1 MTGAA
6 APAAWRADA
15 AGPRPGRLLAPF
27 GCETRYVLAL
37 YLQRAV
43 IFGIVGMGVVLLLD
57 LATSLPQL
65 LANGPGGGAPGEIS
79 RLAYYLLLRAGY
91 DLPALLP
98 ITAIV
103 GVIWAE
109 YGLANSR
116 ERIMIANSGRPP
128 LHSLM
133 TALLF
138 GLLLGALQFAAL
150 AYARPAAVAAQT
162 AGGFR
167 YYGPKFHQP
176 ILTDPKWIAANGTML
191 NARVDIGAGVALRDV
206 LLYSTDAAGRLEAI
220 LGAASAVPGARPGT
234 WIFEQGSVWYPS
246 LGGARRSPAEAM
258 QPVPFTRLAWPLEL
272 DPLWVRDIDVLPPL
286 LAQSDLAALA
296 AGGSRVPDAFSYRSA
311 YDERF
316 AAVFSCVGM
325 ALLGAGI
332 SLLTFGQAVGA
343 RQILRLGL
351 CGGIAYLGLGILPML
366 ADYGVLPSLLG
377 AWGGPLALT
386 LGAMGLLYLR
396 ERRVRARLA
405 GAGGRGEPAGA
416 PHPKPRAGRPAP
428 R

>member
-1 MTGAA
+1 MTAA
-6 APAAWRADA
+6 TRRVDTE
-15 AGPRPGRLLAPF
+15 GLRPGWHLALF
-27 GCETRYVLAL
+27 GRETRYVLAL

-43 IFGIVGMGVVLLLD
+43 IFTVVGMGVVLLLD
-57 LATSLPQL
+57 LATSLPLL
-65 LANGPGGGAPGEIS
+65 LASGSGGGAPGEAS

-98 ITAIV
+98 VTAIV
-103 GVIWAE
+103 AVSWAE
-109 YGLANSR
+109 YSLANSR

-128 LHSLM
+128 LRSLV

-138 GLLLGALQFAAL
+138 GLLLGGLQFAAL
-150 AYARPAAVAAQT
+150 AYGRPAAVAAQT
-162 AGGFR
+162 AGDFR

-176 ILTDPKWIAANGTML
+176 VLTDPKWIAADRAML

-206 LLYSTDAAGRLEAI
+206 LLYSTDAAGKLEAI
-220 LGAASAVPGARPGT
+220 LGVAAAVPGARPGT
-234 WIFEQGSVWYPS
+234 WIFEHGSVWYPS
-246 LGGARRSPAEAM
+246 VGGSRRSPAEAM

-296 AGGSRVPDAFSYRSA
+296 AGGPGVPAAFSYRSA
-311 YDERF
+311 YDQRF

-332 SLLTFGQAVGA
+332 SLLTFAQRVGA
-343 RQILRLGL
+343 RQMLRLGL
-351 CGGIAYLGLGILPML
+351 YGGIAYLGLGILPML
-366 ADYGVLPSLLG
+366 ADYGVLPSLVG

-386 LGAMGLLYLR
+386 VGAAGLLYVR
-396 ERRVRARLA
+396 ERRVRVRL
-405 GAGGRGEPAGA
+405 GWAGGRRQPAGA
-416 PHPKPRAGRPAP
+416 PPREAPAVRPVP